1 MENFKHV
8 KVEGD
13 EVMNTVISIAQFQKN
28 ANTCLTLFV

>member
-28 ANTCLTLFV
+28 ANICLTLFV